1 MAPGG
6 DRQHTRAM
14 RSAPTR
20 LAFALAIYATVVLAV
35 SVALELRTHIHAG
48 PSPHWAAFVE
58 IAFAALFGP
67 IAVVIVSRE
76 PRNPIPWLL
85 LFFACTA
92 SSSLVVGY
100 LAQTM
105 VADGSSGANWVAW
118 VSSWMVSPAF
128 ASLYVLLLQLFPT
141 GRPASPRFRPL
152 LRVSI
157 AILIAA
163 ALIQPITGDTIDPYT
178 NVDNPV
184 GLLPAW
190 TNGILVICEATILC
204 LSIVSLIVRFRRA
217 SGLERLQLG
226 WYVLG
231 AILTALLF
239 VVALA
244 VYPFWAYGGDGLFAI
259 SGGMVI
265 ALPVLGGIAM
275 IRHRLYD
282 VDLVLNRT
290 LVYGALSACVVAA
303 YAALVFGV
311 GTIAS
316 GQGNVVAAAAAA
328 LCALAA
334 APLRSR
340 LQRGVNRLLYG
351 ARDEPV
357 AAVSDLGRRLES
369 ALEPAAVLPTL
380 VDAVARA
387 LRLPYAAVELAT
399 PDGYVPGAHVGTP
412 RGAPL
417 EIPLLAQGESVG
429 RLLLSPRRAD
439 EELSPADRTV
449 LEMLARQAGP
459 AVQAVRLYGDLQR
472 SREQLITAR
481 EEERRRLRRDLHD
494 GLGPSLAAIAMQ
506 LAAAGTLTGQPDAL
520 HELLAGVEEQTRQA
534 LADIRRLVYDLRP
547 PALDDLG
554 LVSALREQGRRF
566 TNLRVT
572 IEADERFDD
581 LPAALEV
588 AIYRIASEAITNAA
602 KHGNATSCEVR
613 LSVDGALELEVRDD
627 GDGLPEL
634 LRAGIGMSS
643 MRERA
648 TELGGTCSIVSA
660 EGGGTVVHA
669 RLPVHEEVPWIPS
682 AR

>member
-1 MAPGG
+1 MAPGAKP
-6 DRQHTRAM
+6 QHTRAM

-20 LAFALAIYATVVLAV
+20 LAFALAVYATLALLV
-35 SVALELRTHIHAG
+35 SVALELHTHIHTG

-58 IAFAALFGP
+58 IAFASLLGP

-92 SSSLVVGY
+92 ASSLIVGY
-100 LAQTM
+100 AAQTM
-105 VADGSSGANWVAW
+105 LADGTAGANWVAW
-118 VSSWMVSPAF
+118 VSSWIVGPAF
-128 ASLYVLLLQLFPT
+128 AALYVLLLQLFPT
-141 GRPASPRFRPL
+141 GRPPSPRFHPL
-152 LRVSI
+152 LRATV
-157 AILIAA
+157 AILIVAA
-163 ALIQPITGDTIDPYT
+163 VIQPLTGENVDPYK
-178 NVDNPV
+178 NVENPV
-184 GLLPAW
+184 GLLPMW
-190 TNGILVICEATILC
+190 TTGILLIFEATILV

-244 VYPFWAYGGDGLFAI
+244 IYPFWAYGGDGLFAI
-259 SGGMVI
+259 SGGMII
-265 ALPVLGGIAM
+265 ALPALGGIAM

-282 VDLVLNRT
+282 VDVVLNRT
-290 LVYGALSACVVAA
+290 LVYGALSACVVGA

-316 GQGNVVAAAAAA
+316 GQGTVVAAAAAA
-328 LCALAA
+328 VCALAA

-369 ALEPAAVLPTL
+369 ALEPDAVLPTL

-387 LRLPYAAVELAT
+387 LRLPYAAVELAS
-399 PDGYVPGAHVGTP
+399 PDGYVPAAQIGTP
-412 RGAPL
+412 RGQPL

-429 RLLLSPRRAD
+429 RLMLSPRRAG
-439 EELSPADRTV
+439 EELSQADRTV

-506 LAAAGTLTGQPDAL
+506 LAAAGTLTGKPEAL
-520 HELLAGVEEQTRQA
+520 HELLAALEEQTRQA

-566 TNLRVT
+566 ANLSVT
-572 IEADERFDD
+572 IDADERFDD

-588 AIYRIASEAITNAA
+588 AIYRIANEAITNAA
-602 KHGNATSCEVR
+602 RHGNATSCEVR
-613 LSVDGALELEVRDD
+613 LSYDDALELEVRDD

-634 LRAGIGMSS
+634 VRAGIGMSS

-648 TELGGTCSIVSA
+648 TELGGTCTIANA
-660 EGGGTVVHA
+660 EGGGTIVHA
-669 RLPVHEEVPWIPS
+669 RLPVHQEAPWIPS